1 MKQLYK
7 FVLVLL
13 FGTGLS
19 VAQAG
24 MGRPPQT
31 TPPTFPSQQ
40 QQPGTQH
47 RPGEGA
53 PMGQAGT
60 TSTTAATKAE
70 SDIHAALKQQMPSKA
85 ENVKVSVTDDNK
97 IKLSGVVNSTEDKV
111 QVEQIA
117 RSVAPDQTILNKL
130 KVSPSPSG
138 ESSPPKR

>member
-1 MKQLYK
+1 MKQLYQL
-7 FVLVLL
+7 VLVLV

-47 RPGEGA
+47 FPDEGA
-53 PMGQAGT
+53 PMGQSGT
-60 TSTTAATKAE
+60 TSTKAITKAE
-70 SDIHAALKQQMPSKA
+70 SDIQAALKRQMPSKA
-85 ENVKVSVTDDNK
+85 QNVTVSATDDNK
-97 IKLSGVVNSTEDKV
+97 ILLAGVVNSSADKV

-117 RSVAPDQTILNKL
+117 RSVAPDQTIVNKL
-130 KVSPSPSG
+130 KVSVSPSG
-138 ESSPPKR
+138 LSDTPRL